1 MHSPR
6 RINRE
11 RQPRQ
16 TAGLRAT
23 ARSLVI
29 AYVLENSH
37 YHQHR
42 QTNEPRA

>member
-16 TAGLRAT
+16 TAGFRAP

-29 AYVLENSH
+29 AQLCAGEQSLS
-37 YHQHR
+37 
-42 QTNEPRA
+42 TP